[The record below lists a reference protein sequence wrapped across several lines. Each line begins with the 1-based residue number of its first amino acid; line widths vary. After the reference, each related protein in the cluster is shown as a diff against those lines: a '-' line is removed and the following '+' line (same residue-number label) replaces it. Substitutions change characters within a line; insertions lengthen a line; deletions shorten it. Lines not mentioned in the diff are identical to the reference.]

1 MSLFFSPQV
10 YLVILDLLYMSYIA
24 KKHLAIMNYFM
35 AMIFLVVRSLV
46 VFIIMNF
53 LELQFCQLFI
63 VIGHENL
70 PTALC
75 EKPSRYI
82 YSSKYHHV
90 LC

>member
-24 KKHLAIMNYFM
+24 KKHLAIMNYFI
-35 AMIFLVVRSLV
+35 ATKFLV

-53 LELQFCQLFI
+53 LEPQFCQLFI